1 MTSGIHSAAGSLIG
15 YIYQVRVALWLAYE
29 RMYEDPNLLISLELL
44 DDVQFDSTGNA
55 RELLQ
60 TKHRARPANLTDQS
74 VDLWKTLGIWLERDE
89 WLFSAERYVLL
100 TTSEAAAGSAAA
112 CLLVDRAFRDVATA
126 YELLLVAA
134 DESTNSETESARRLF
149 KNRSP
154 EDVIVLLNHVFVMDG
169 APRMADLDS
178 ALMKAFRAACP
189 ADRRAVFLSYL
200 EGWWYSRVLSQL
212 GPGGQPIIAEE
223 IDAEVNQ
230 LREQM
235 LTEALPIHHD
245 ILFADESIIDAEFY
259 KDQVFVTQLQIAGI
273 SDPRILMAIV
283 DFYKASEQRSRWV
296 REELV
301 MLGELSSYE
310 KRLKDEWERYFAQV
324 AEEYGEDAGD
334 AEKLRAARAVFN
346 WAQQE
351 NPSLRI
357 RPRCEDPFVQRG
369 SFQIL
374 ANDMTVGWHPD
385 FRTRVAEVLGV

>member
-1 MTSGIHSAAGSLIG
+1 MTGTSHSAAGSLVG
-15 YIYQVRVALWLAYE
+15 YLYQVRVALWLAYE
-29 RMYEDPNLLISLELL
+29 RMYDEPNLLISLELL

-60 TKHRARPANLTDQS
+60 TKHHATPANLTDQS

-89 WLFSAERYVLL
+89 WLSSAERYVLL
-100 TTSEAAAGSAAA
+100 TTSEAATGSAAA
-112 CLLVDRAFRDVATA
+112 CLLVDQSSRDVAKA

-134 DESTNSETESARRLF
+134 EASSNSATESARQLF
-149 KNRSP
+149 KGRTA
-154 EDVIVLLNHVFVMDG
+154 EDIRMLLNHVFVMDG

-189 ADRRAVFLSYL
+189 ADKRAVFLDYL

-212 GPGGQPIIAEE
+212 EQGGQPIIAEE
-223 IDAEVNQ
+223 IEAAVNQ

-235 LTEALPIHHD
+235 LVDALPIHHD
-245 ILFADESIIDAEFY
+245 ILATDESIIDAEFY
-259 KDQVFVTQLQIAGI
+259 KDQVFVTQLEIAGI
-273 SDPRILMAIV
+273 SDLRILKAIV

-301 MLGELSSYE
+301 MLGELTSYE

-324 AEEYGEDAGD
+324 AEEYGKDASD
-334 AEKLRAARAVFN
+334 AEKLQAARAVFN
-346 WAQQE
+346 WAQEE
-351 NPSLRI
+351 NPTLRI

-385 FRTRVAEVLGV
+385 FRARVAELLGA